1 MNIHLVKG
9 IIKTVGE
16 TAMRGILYRK
26 SLLLGLLLEVG
37 IAVAHEV
44 ADHLTEGEGD
54 EWEELER
61 EYEE

>member
-1 MNIHLVKG
+1 
-9 IIKTVGE
+9 
-16 TAMRGILYRK
+16 MRGILYRK